1 MESTE
6 SKLES
11 FFHGMQY
18 YLDVSREA
26 RQALASAVAESF
38 SVFDYLQPDENL
50 LSRIIADLLDPKGNH
65 GQASTFLACFLE
77 RLIALKCTI
86 PPDWPARVDK
96 ATVVNE
102 ASTSFLSNSAR
113 RIDIRIELPPLFGI
127 GVENKPWAAEQMA
140 QLADYRA
147 ELDRRY
153 QGQFVIVFLCQ
164 WGRTPESIPD
174 AEWMDLRR
182 SGRCALLR
190 YSDDFLTWISDCHRR
205 TQADKVR
212 HFLSDFARYVRSN
225 LGGTGVGEDQD
236 DVQY

>member
-1 MESTE
+1 MEPTE
-6 SKLES
+6 SILES

-50 LSRIIADLLDPKGNH
+50 LSRMISDLLDPKGNH
-65 GQASTFLACFLE
+65 GQGSTFLLSFLQ
-77 RLIALKCTI
+77 RLLAVNCTI
-86 PPDWPARVDK
+86 PPDWPTRVEK

-102 ASTSFLSNSAR
+102 AFTSFLSNNAR
-113 RIDIRIELPPLFGI
+113 RIDIRIELPPFFGI
-127 GVENKPWAAEQMA
+127 GIENKPWAAEQIA

-153 QGQFVIVFLCQ
+153 QGQFVLVFLCQ
-164 WGRTPESIPD
+164 QGRTPASIPA
-174 AEWMDLRR
+174 AEWMDLRH
-182 SGRCALLR
+182 SGRGAILS
-190 YSDDFLTWISDCHRR
+190 YSDDFLTWLLDCQQRS
-205 TQADKVR
+205 QADKIR

-225 LGGTGVGEDQD
+225 LGGASVEEDQD
-236 DVQY
+236 NVQ

>member
-1 MESTE
+1 MEPTGSI
-6 SKLES
+6 LES

-50 LSRIIADLLDPKGNH
+50 LSRIISDLLDPKGNH
-65 GQASTFLACFLE
+65 GQGNTFLVCFLQ
-77 RLIALKCTI
+77 RLIAVNCTI
-86 PPDWPARVDK
+86 PPDWPTRVDK

-102 ASTSFLSNSAR
+102 ASTSFLSNNAR

-127 GVENKPWAAEQMA
+127 GVENKPWAAEQIA

-153 QGQFVIVFLCQ
+153 EGQFVLVFLCQ
-164 WGRTPESIPD
+164 QGRTPASIPA
-174 AEWMDLRR
+174 AEWMDLQR
-182 SGRCALLR
+182 SGRCAVLG
-190 YSDDFLTWISDCHRR
+190 YSDDFLTWLLDCHRR
-205 TQADKVR
+205 SQADKVR

-225 LGGTGVGEDQD
+225 LGGASVGEDQD
-236 DVQY
+236 DVQ

>member
-1 MESTE
+1 MELTE

-11 FFHGMQY
+11 FFYDMQY
-18 YLDVSREA
+18 YLGVSREA

-38 SVFDYLQPDENL
+38 SVFDYLQPNENL
-50 LSRIIADLLDPKGNH
+50 LSRIIAELLDPKGNH
-65 GQASTFLACFLE
+65 GQGSTFLTAFLE
-77 RLIALKCTI
+77 CLLAVNCTI
-86 PPDWPARVDK
+86 PPDWPTRVDK

-127 GVENKPWAAEQMA
+127 GVENKLGAAEQIA

-153 QGQFVIVFLCQ
+153 QGRFVIVFLCQ
-164 WGRTPESIPD
+164 RGRTPASIPG
-174 AEWMDLRR
+174 AEWADLRR
-182 SGRCALLR
+182 SGRCALIL
-190 YSDDFLTWISDCHRR
+190 YSDEFLTWLTECHRR

-212 HFLSDFARYVRSN
+212 HFLSDFAGYVRSN
-225 LGGTGVGEDQD
+225 LGGTGPGEDQD
-236 DVQY
+236 DVQS